1 MSEKPLDGLVN
12 SKLSAVQTAA
22 EAQHMIPP
30 LSVTISD
37 ADGTQILREVI
48 KKLFDARQPSH
59 GVVPKGH
66 PPLTASIT
74 DATGKTVKL

>member
-48 KKLFDARQPSH
+48 KKLFDAHPSH